1 METSAEKPVIP
12 AEPPE
17 PILCGSMAI
26 GAVSLAVAKTSAV
39 LDNNPL
45 YLNIA
50 LLKHHQ
56 VSGHYTPLQG
66 PWVSQYEWTMFL
78 ISSCFPPTPISG
90 TARKTNY
97 TSSDGV
103 AGQLWE
109 VITWEAEFDERSDLY
124 TPSWINS

>member
-12 AEPPE
+12 EEPPE

-66 PWVSQYEWTMFL
+66 P
-78 ISSCFPPTPISG
+78 
-90 TARKTNY
+90 
-97 TSSDGV
+97 
-103 AGQLWE
+103 
-109 VITWEAEFDERSDLY
+109 
-124 TPSWINS
+124 